1 MQSSRIGTAAALLG
15 ALAVMGCAES
25 VGPGMGRLEVRLTDA
40 PFPFSEVSEVNV
52 HVVRVEGRQQ
62 PASDAE
68 IENASN
74 SSGWIVIAEPNST
87 YNLLSLQGGV
97 TANLGAAT
105 LSTGF
110 YNAFRLILDTQQS
123 NVVLTDNTVLD
134 GSNGGIIFPSAA
146 QTGIKI
152 FLDAPI
158 QVVEG
163 NSVMILDFDVGK
175 SFVLR
180 GNPIRNNGLLFKPVI
195 RATASEFTG
204 SIVGSVRAE
213 DEEGDPVEDA
223 TVELL
228 KDGTLLADDNEDNV
242 VATTSTD
249 ADGNFTF
256 AFVLPGDYEIR
267 VTPPAGS
274 GLSAAL
280 LPGGVTAVSGTEVT
294 TSVIVVTP

>member
-1 MQSSRIGTAAALLG
+1 MQLSRFRFVAVLLG
-15 ALAVMGCAES
+15 AAVSLSCAES

-52 HVVRVEGRQQ
+52 FVVRVEGRQE
-62 PASDAE
+62 PVSDSE
-68 IENASN
+68 VENASN
-74 SSGWIVIAEPNST
+74 SNGWIVIAEPNSA

-105 LSTGF
+105 LATGI

-123 NVVLTDNTVLD
+123 NVKLTDGTTLD
-134 GSNGGIIFPSAA
+134 GANGGIIFPSGA

-158 QVVEG
+158 EVVEG
-163 NSVMILDFDVGK
+163 SSVMILDFDVGR

-204 SIVGSVRAE
+204 SVVGSVRSGTAE
-213 DEEGDPVEDA
+213 GPPVEDA

-228 KDGTLLADDNEDNV
+228 VDGTTLGDTEEANV
-242 VATTSTD
+242 VTTTATD
-249 ADGNFTF
+249 ASGNFKF
-256 AFVLPGDYEIR
+256 AFILPGDYEIR
-267 VTPPAGS
+267 VTPPAPS
-274 GLSAAL
+274 GLAAAL
-280 LPGGVTAVSGTEVT
+280 HSSGVTVVSGTEV
-294 TSVIVVTP
+294 SAGVIVVTP

>member
-1 MQSSRIGTAAALLG
+1 MQFSRIWTAAVMMGAVAAL
-15 ALAVMGCAES
+15 GCAES

-40 PFPFSEVSEVNV
+40 PFPYSDVSEVNV

-68 IENASN
+68 AQDPAST
-74 SSGWIVIAEPNST
+74 GWIVIAEPNSSF
-87 YNLLSLQGGV
+87 NLLSLQGGV

-105 LSTGF
+105 LATGT
-110 YNAFRLILDTQQS
+110 YNFFRLILDTQQS
-123 NVVLTDNTVLD
+123 NVVLTDNTVLN
-134 GSNGGIIFPSAA
+134 GSNGGIMFPSAA

-152 FLDAPI
+152 VLDAPI

-180 GNPIRNNGLLFKPVI
+180 GNSIRNNGLLFKPVI

-204 SIVGSVRAE
+204 TVKGNVRAE
-213 DEEGDPVEDA
+213 TETGAAVEDA

-228 KDGTLLADDNEDNV
+228 KDGTALGDADEDNV
-242 VATTSTD
+242 VAVTSTD
-249 ADGNFTF
+249 ADGNFVF
-256 AFVLPGDYEIR
+256 AFVLPGNYEIR
-267 VTPPAGS
+267 VTPAAES

-280 LPGGVTAVSGTEVT
+280 LDGGVTAVSGTEVT
-294 TSVIVVTP
+294 TDIIVLVP